1 GHGDYK
7 MIVLAPASVQEM
19 ADFVFL
25 GFDLADQYRNPV
37 MILSDGAIGQ
47 MMEKVTFTP
56 REIKKID
63 KPWATVGKPASRGRN
78 FITSLH
84 IKPEDMEVQNLRL
97 VEKYNQMRKHEV
109 RYEELQTEDAEY
121 LLVAY
126 GLSARIC
133 QKVVDLA
140 RVEGIKVGLFRPIT
154 LFPYPYQRVEALAQQ
169 VKEMLCVELNAGQMI
184 EDVQLA
190 VKGKV
195 PVDFYGKL
203 GGLIPTPE
211 EILLHLKQRIQ

>member
-1 GHGDYK
+1 

-63 KPWATVGKPASRGRN
+63 KPWATVGKPASRARN

-97 VEKYNQMRKHEV
+97 VEKYNQMRKQEV
-109 RYEELQTEDAEY
+109 RFEELQTEDADY
-121 LLVAY
+121 LMVAY

-140 RVEGIKVGLFRPIT
+140 RAEGIKVGLFRPIT